1 MDKIDWNQLRAFL
14 ETAETGSLSAAARKL
29 GLTQPTLSRQVAAIE
44 QRMGVTLFERV
55 GKAMALTPTGLD
67 LLEHARAMGA
77 AAEALSVA
85 ATGRS
90 QTVGGLV
97 SVSATDMVA
106 FYLLSP
112 IVRQLR
118 EQEPRITI
126 EVISSDAVSDLLRR
140 EADIAI
146 RHVKPEQPEL
156 IARLIRQA
164 QANYYASEDW
174 VKTHGHPRSAEEAAH
189 LPFVGADRSGQFLA
203 YLRQHGLPLTE
214 ANFSC
219 YSDHTVAHW
228 ALVRQGMGIG
238 AMLDKIAQET
248 PGMVR
253 VLDEVP
259 PVIFPIWLVTHRE
272 LRTSRRIRLVFEA
285 LAQGLSEG
293 HSIEDDF
300 TL

>member
-67 LLEHARAMGA
+67 LLEHARAMGVA
-77 AAEALSVA
+77 AQALSLA

-90 QTVGGLV
+90 QAVGGVV

-106 FYLLSP
+106 AQLLP
-112 IVRQLR
+112 PLVRQLR
-118 EQEPRITI
+118 EQEPGIAI
-126 EVISSDAVSDLLRR
+126 EVISSNALSDLLRR

-146 RHVKPEQPEL
+146 RHVKPEQPDL
-156 IARLIRQA
+156 IARLIREA
-164 QANYYASEDW
+164 TACFYASEDW
-174 VKTHGHPRSAEEAAH
+174 VKIHGHPRTAEDAVH
-189 LPFVGADRSGQFLA
+189 LPFVGSDRSGQFLA
-203 YLRQHGLPLTE
+203 YLRMHGLPLSE
-214 ANFSC
+214 ANFSS

-238 AMLDKIAQET
+238 AMMDEIARDT

-253 VLDEVP
+253 VLDDLP
-259 PVIFPIWLVTHRE
+259 PVRFPIWLVSHRE
-272 LRTSRRIRLVFEA
+272 LRTSRRIRVVFEA
-285 LAQGLSEG
+285 LAQGLA
-293 HSIEDDF
+293 
-300 TL
+300 